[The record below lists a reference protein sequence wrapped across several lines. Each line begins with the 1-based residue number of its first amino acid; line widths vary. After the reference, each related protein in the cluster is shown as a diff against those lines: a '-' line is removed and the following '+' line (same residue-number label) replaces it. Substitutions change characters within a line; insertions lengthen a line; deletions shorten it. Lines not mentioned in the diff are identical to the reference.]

1 MKTFFQD
8 FPKTTTTIDGI
19 PHLIT
24 DITTAYQLITN
35 KDEHI
40 FFYQKY
46 FVADGETPE
55 TISQKIYNNPA
66 YYWTILIVNN
76 IINPYIDWVK
86 SGQVFLNWIN
96 EKYTDEDGLNG
107 IHHFWNVDEDSLCDD
122 YDDKAYRLIIGSL
135 PSHIRPVTNQEY
147 EVEENNKKREINIIS
162 TKYIAQFA
170 NNFSKMLANK
180 LNN

>member
-19 PHLIT
+19 SHQIT

-35 KDEHI
+35 KNEHI

-55 TISQKIYNNPA
+55 IISQKIYNDPA

-76 IINPYIDWVK
+76 IINPYTDWVK
-86 SGQVFLNWIN
+86 YGQPFLNWIN
-96 EKYTDEDGLNG
+96 EKYPDGLNG
-107 IHHFWNVDEDSLCDD
+107 IHHFWNVNTNSLCDD
-122 YDDKAYRLIIGSL
+122 YDDKAFRLIIGNL
-135 PSHIRPVTNQEY
+135 PAHINPVTNLEY
-147 EVEENNKKREINIIS
+147 ETEENNKKREINIIS
-162 TKYIAQFA
+162 TKYISQFA
-170 NNFSKMLANK
+170 GYFSKMLASK
-180 LNN
+180 LNT